1 MRIIISGGGTAGHTH
16 PALAIA
22 EEIARREKKEN
33 VLFVLREGGRENRVI
48 EERGFAIKYIDV
60 CGLKRSLSFK
70 NIKTLK
76 QALVAKEK
84 CKKIITEF
92 RPDVVLGTGGYVCWP
107 LIKAAEEMKVKSVLH
122 ESNSTPGLSTRL
134 LSHGCSL
141 ILTSF
146 EESKKHFPKGKCI
159 TVGNPLLSDFG
170 VMSREVCRA
179 KLGIPRSD
187 IMILS
192 VGGSLGARRLNSVVG
207 EVMRAL
213 SKKHRNLTFIHSVGE
228 KNRDQI
234 IESLSPRVKMVPY
247 INDMALQLTACDIVI
262 SRCGAMT
269 LSEIAT
275 AGRAAI
281 LIPSPNVTGNHQ
293 YKNAK
298 AFCDAGAAVMI
309 EEEYLTADSL
319 ISKIEGLISDK
330 ELRKKMSEKISLH
343 SRADAREQIYSALS
357 DLVGK

>member
-22 EEIARREKKEN
+22 EEIAGREKKEN
-33 VLFVLREGGRENRVI
+33 VLFILREGGRENRII
-48 EERGFAIKYIDV
+48 EERGYNVKYIDV
-60 CGLKRSLSFK
+60 CGLKRSITFK
-70 NIKTLK
+70 NLKTLTK
-76 QALVAKEK
+76 ALSAKEK
-84 CKKIITEF
+84 CKKIISEF
-92 RPDVVLGTGGYVCWP
+92 NPDIVLGTGGYVCWP
-107 LIKAAEEMKVKSVLH
+107 LIKAAEECGVKSVLH
-122 ESNSTPGLSTRL
+122 ESNSVPGLSTRL

-141 ILTSF
+141 ILTNF
-146 EESKKHFPKGKCI
+146 EQSEKHFPKGKCI

-170 VMSREVCRA
+170 ISSRDICRA
-179 KLGIPRSD
+179 RLGIPRSD

-207 EVMRAL
+207 EVMREL

-234 IESLSPRVKMVPY
+234 IQSPTNRVRMVPY
-247 INDMALQLTACDIVI
+247 INDMALQLGACDIVI

-269 LSEIAT
+269 LSEIAL

-298 AFCDAGAAVMI
+298 VFCDSGAAYMI
-309 EEEYLTADSL
+309 EESELCKEL
-319 ISKIEGLISDK
+319 LLEKIEKLIREKD
-330 ELRKKMSEKISLH
+330 LRKEMGEKISRF
-343 SRADAREQIYSALS
+343 SSPDARSKIYEALS
-357 DLVGK
+357 GITSM